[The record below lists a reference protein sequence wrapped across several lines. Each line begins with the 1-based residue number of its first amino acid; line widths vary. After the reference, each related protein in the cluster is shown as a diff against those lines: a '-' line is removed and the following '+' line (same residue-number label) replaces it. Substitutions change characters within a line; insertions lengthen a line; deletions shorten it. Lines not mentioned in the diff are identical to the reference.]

1 MADPAYIVDG
11 VLTDGEAW
19 VGLNTTTLGS
29 DTATVTFTSTD
40 DGQVGDFS
48 QYMDLFLI
56 IYGRNASADTGAD
69 QAHMVLNNVSATGA
83 YSYQYLRGNGSA
95 ASAAAADQTTC
106 PVGYFIRNNETANIF
121 CASTIHLFDINSGK
135 YKSVLVQFACE
146 IEDGS
151 GYDYAGLFAA
161 TANSQAPITEIDL
174 TLPYGNDW
182 LTGSSFSLFGVLPR
196 MVA

>member
-48 QYMDLFLI
+48 QYMDLVLI
-56 IYGRNASADTGAD
+56 TYARSARTGDESPIDMRFNNDTASNYVTQMLKGINTSASAVALT
-69 QAHMVLNNVSATGA
+69 ATYA
-83 YSYQYLRGNGSA
+83 QIAELPATSQPANYRATSI
-95 ASAAAADQTTC
+95 TT
-106 PVGYFIRNNETANIF
+106 
-121 CASTIHLFDINSGK
+121 LFDINSGK
-135 YKSVLVQFACE
+135 YKSGTIQWSRDSSGG
-146 IEDGS
+146 DGS
-151 GYDYAGLFAA
+151 ISRGAL
-161 TANSQAPITEIDL
+161 TWKSQAPIAEIDL
-174 TLPYGNDW
+174 YDLFGGDF